1 LEVLKLLLVILVL
14 QWIVYRLD
22 IEVVALLMC
31 RNKRPEFTAWLLEVK
46 KVTLSIRSKVLYD
59 AN

>member
-1 LEVLKLLLVILVL
+1 VILVL

-46 KVTLSIRSKVLYD
+46 KVNLESLPPWEEKKMFKEYVL
-59 AN
+59 

>member
-1 LEVLKLLLVILVL
+1 VKKGAVTESWGKYGIIRETDM
-14 QWIVYRLD
+14 W
-22 IEVVALLMC
+22 
-31 RNKRPEFTAWLLEVK
+31 NKRPEFTAWLLEVK